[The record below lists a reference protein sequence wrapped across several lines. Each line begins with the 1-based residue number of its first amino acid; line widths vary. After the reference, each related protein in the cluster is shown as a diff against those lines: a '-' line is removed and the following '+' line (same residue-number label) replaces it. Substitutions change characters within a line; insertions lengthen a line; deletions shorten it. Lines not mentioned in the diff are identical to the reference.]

1 MPCSLAIRLSRQIQA
16 AVSSVLKRYR
26 PDVSMQVPADGAASK
41 QHGNELKTAHAE
53 QQAQKNRSRGVLEA
67 AND

>member
-1 MPCSLAIRLSRQIQA
+1 
-16 AVSSVLKRYR
+16 
-26 PDVSMQVPADGAASK
+26 MQVPADGAASK

>member
-1 MPCSLAIRLSRQIQA
+1 
-16 AVSSVLKRYR
+16 
-26 PDVSMQVPADGAASK
+26 MQVPADGAASK

-53 QQAQKNRSRGVLEA
+53 QQAQRNRSRVVLEA